1 MVGLSGPGRRYSS
14 RCRSDSVTPNTPA
27 MTAREPTSPRPA
39 RLKVPM
45 SGSVGCGP
53 DCHHQMPRA
62 IASTVNT
69 TMASTIQRRR
79 ARRPRSCDGCAS
91 GSASSGG
98 TGPIRLTCWPWSGST
113 LSRCGSWSGP
123 PGTSQRAVIGSKR
136 SAGGG
141 RTLAMAH
148 HGTRV
153 APVRCLNAWHNILS
167 CRIPREGSSAV
178 GASWRGSALTDL
190 VMEPVAAQL
199 PGVPVLRRH
208 LGRQPLPAGA
218 WATAVTGTH
227 LPDGWDHAP
236 PYQRRILAEVGS
248 RPRRRRARTH
258 PRRR

>member
-1 MVGLSGPGRRYSS
+1 MVGLSGPGRRHSS

-123 PGTSQRAVIGSKR
+123 PGTSQARGDRIKTLRWRRKNLGHGPSWHAR
-136 SAGGG
+136 
-141 RTLAMAH
+141 RT
-148 HGTRV
+148 G
-153 APVRCLNAWHNILS
+153 
-167 CRIPREGSSAV
+167 CRPQRQ
-178 GASWRGSALTDL
+178 
-190 VMEPVAAQL
+190 AQH
-199 PGVPVLRRH
+199 R
-208 LGRQPLPAGA
+208 PLP
-218 WATAVTGTH
+218 
-227 LPDGWDHAP
+227 
-236 PYQRRILAEVGS
+236 R
-248 RPRRRRARTH
+248 
-258 PRRR
+258 